1 MSAAR
6 SRLAVALAALGV
18 AFVACLG
25 GDHGAARAAVGD
37 PTGPLIGSPL
47 AGAAILR
54 TSDLAPGRSRSG
66 EITVTNIGDQSGD
79 FSLGTLGL
87 GDVGAPLSSQL
98 DLAVEDVSP
107 GRAPATVYAG
117 KLSGL
122 STVGLGSM
130 AQGETHRYRFTVSLP
145 SSVDDSFQ
153 GATSA
158 VTFLWTATGADI
170 PTTPPSGGT
179 GGGGAGTGSGT
190 GTGGGAGAP
199 ATTAEAP
206 PVAKVAGKLVR
217 PNATLNVRTRQKSK
231 NGLVAATVTCQAACR
246 VTLSGTATVAR
257 KSLKLKPSRTTL
269 RKAGRARMKVRLPAQ
284 ARLALAGKRPVTVR
298 LTMKATVGSRVVTV
312 KRTVR
317 IKPASR

>member
-1 MSAAR
+1 MAAAR

-18 AFVACLG
+18 AFAACLG

-54 TSDLAPGRSRSG
+54 TSDLAPGRARSG
-66 EITVTNIGDQSGD
+66 EITVTNVGDESGD
-79 FSLGTLGL
+79 FALGATGL
-87 GDVGAPLSSQL
+87 GDLGAPLSSQL
-98 DLAVEDVSP
+98 DLAVEDVTP
-107 GRAPATVYAG
+107 GRAPTTVYAG

-130 AQGETHRYRFTVSLP
+130 AQGEAHRYRFTVGLP
-145 SSVDDSFQ
+145 SGVDDSFQ

-158 VTFLWTATGADI
+158 VTFLWTATGADM

-179 GGGGAGTGSGT
+179 GGGAGTGAGTG
-190 GTGGGAGAP
+190 AAAP

-206 PVAKVAGKLVR
+206 PVAKGAGRLVR
-217 PNATLNVRTRQKSK
+217 PNATLNVRTRQKAK
-231 NGLVAATVTCQAACR
+231 NGTLAATVTCQAACR
-246 VTLSGTATVAR
+246 VTLTGTTTVAR
-257 KSLKLKPSRTTL
+257 KLLKLTSSRAAL

-284 ARLALAGKRPVTVR
+284 ARLALAARRPVTVR

>member
-1 MSAAR
+1 MAAAR

-18 AFVACLG
+18 AFAACLG

-54 TSDLAPGRSRSG
+54 TSDLAPGRARSG
-66 EITVTNIGDQSGD
+66 EITVTNVGDESGD
-79 FSLGTLGL
+79 FTLGTTGL
-87 GDVGAPLSSQL
+87 GDLGAPLSSQL
-98 DLAVEDVSP
+98 DLAVEDVTP
-107 GRAPATVYAG
+107 GRAPNTVYAG

-130 AQGETHRYRFTVSLP
+130 AQGEAHRYRFTVGLP
-145 SSVDDSFQ
+145 SGVDDSFQ

-158 VTFLWTATGADI
+158 VTFLWTATGADM

-179 GGGGAGTGSGT
+179 GGGAGTGAGTGT
-190 GTGGGAGAP
+190 GAAAP

-206 PVAKVAGKLVR
+206 PVAKVAGRLVR

-231 NGLVAATVTCQAACR
+231 NGTVAATVTCQAACR
-246 VTLSGTATVAR
+246 VTLSGTTTFAR
-257 KSLKLKPSRTTL
+257 KQLKLKSSRTTM

-284 ARLALAGKRPVTVR
+284 ARLALAARRPVTVR